1 MFPSFRLFSSFRVHP
16 SSFTILPMKKFIVVI
31 FLFLGVGLVALS
43 FGELGNILA
52 TLQKAHLRYLVLAL
66 ALEALW
72 TVNVGL
78 TYKSIY
84 HLLGIEE
91 SRGRLT
97 LVAAASNFANI
108 VAPTGGVSG
117 IAVFTN
123 DARRRGHPP
132 GKALLAGA
140 LFLLIDLA
148 AFLVVLSLSW
158 IVLLRRNGLN
168 AGEISASLLL
178 LTVTCTGAFLLYL
191 GYRSA
196 DALGNVLARIAHAI
210 NWISKPFLHHNYLSE
225 ERAHTFAAEIAE
237 GLSDLPERPK
247 QLLIPLLHALAG
259 KALLIGILICS
270 FLSFDVPFS
279 AGTIIA
285 GWAIG
290 YLFLI
295 VSPTPNGIGIVEG
308 LMPLTLASL
317 RVPYEAAV
325 VVTLTYRAVSFW
337 FLLAVGAWAFRRLH
351 LSEA

>member
-1 MFPSFRLFSSFRVHP
+1 
-16 SSFTILPMKKFIVVI
+16 MKKLIVVI
-31 FLFLGVGLVALS
+31 FLFLGAGLVALS
-43 FGELGNILA
+43 FGELENTLA

-72 TVNVGL
+72 MVNVGL

-84 HLLGIEE
+84 HLLGIDE
-91 SRGRLT
+91 SRDRLT

-108 VAPTGGVSG
+108 VAPTAGVSG
-117 IAVFTN
+117 MAVFTN
-123 DARRRGHPP
+123 DARQRGLPS

-158 IVLLRRNGLN
+158 IVLLRRNDLN

-178 LTVTCTGAFLLYL
+178 LTVTCIFAFLLYL

-196 DALGNVLARIAHAI
+196 DALGNVLARLARIVNPI
-210 NWISKPFLHHNYLSE
+210 VRPFLHRDYLSE
-225 ERAHTFAAEIAE
+225 ERAHAFAAEIAD
-237 GLSDLPERPK
+237 GLADLPERPK
-247 QLLIPLLHALAG
+247 HLLIPLLRALAS
-259 KALLIGILICS
+259 KALLVGILICS
-270 FLSFDVPFS
+270 FLAFDVPFS

-325 VVTLTYRAVSFW
+325 VVTLTYRAVTFW
-337 FLLAVGAWAFRRLH
+337 ALLAVGAWAFRHLH
-351 LSEA
+351 LSET